1 MPQSKDISK
10 TLYQIKNTPRIG
22 IYEKALPNELSW
34 QDKLQVTK
42 KLGFDFIEISIDESN
57 ERRARLDWSDD
68 EIYSL
73 RHQCEKIGIPLHSMC
88 LSAHRKYPFGSA
100 NNDIRSEAQTIM
112 DKAITLAY
120 KLGIRV
126 IQLAGYDVYYEP
138 ADLQT
143 HQCFIQGMQWAVK
156 QAERAGVMLAV
167 EIMDTPYLNS
177 LSKFEILKKNIDS
190 PYFMAY
196 PDVGNITGW
205 NYDTCTEL
213 MLSRDHIVQIHL
225 KDTFKVKVDYS
236 GQFRD
241 LVIGE
246 GEVDFAAIFETLRTM
261 NYVAPLVIEMW
272 AKDDKWQENIMI
284 AQKRL
289 KTIGQK
295 AKFPIFSKLYN

>member
-1 MPQSKDISK
+1 M
-10 TLYQIKNTPRIG
+10 YQAKNTPRIG

-42 KLGFDFIEISIDESN
+42 NLGFDFIEISIDESN
-57 ERRARLDWSDD
+57 ERRARLNWSDD

-100 NNDIRSEAQTIM
+100 NNDIRNEAKIIM

-143 HQCFIQGMQWAVK
+143 HQRFIQGMQWAVK

-213 MLSRDHIVQIHL
+213 MLSRDHIVQVHL
-225 KDTFKVKVDYS
+225 KDTFKVKADYL

-246 GEVDFAAIFETLRTM
+246 GDVDFNAIFNTLRAM

-272 AKDDKWQENIMI
+272 AKDEKWQDNII
-284 AQKRL
+284 TAQKRL
-289 KTIGQK
+289 KAIGEK
-295 AKFPIFSKLYN
+295 ANYPLFSKL